1 MPGTRFSVS
10 PINPHLFY
18 FFIIPGLIIV
28 ICRED
33 GLQRVILGEDGAANN
48 DYFLDKSI
56 NRLVCKIQ
64 I

>member
-33 GLQRVILGEDGAANN
+33 GLQRVTLGEDGAANN

-56 NRLVCKIQ
+56 SL
-64 I
+64 